1 MSENLD
7 IGCPIIPPNPTTS
20 TTSRLSQSS
29 TYSSSFHATTL
40 NVPHCELPHIQISNS
55 DIGDPDLVIGTEDE
69 LFNPTT
75 HIHARRTP
83 TQ

>member
-7 IGCPIIPPNPTTS
+7 VGCPIINPTPATS
-20 TTSRLSQSS
+20 TASRMSQSS

-55 DIGDPDLVIGTEDE
+55 DIEDPDLVMGTDEE
-69 LFNPTT
+69 LFNQAT
-75 HIHARRTP
+75 HIHARRTE
-83 TQ
+83 